1 MYRTETIEEMDGARI
16 EYEYVEPQ
24 VETLESLLRELFE
37 THWSKIIFGPCI
49 QGAKGCRILNRHLK
63 RISEEFVEHRSH

>member
-37 THWSKIIFGPCI
+37 THWS
-49 QGAKGCRILNRHLK
+49 
-63 RISEEFVEHRSH
+63 